1 MKMKH
6 VFFFLIYILV
16 PIVLI
21 PILWIKFENPIILG
35 GAVFYYI
42 GGLLAYF
49 QLSIILP
56 VPILFSMWYWYTYG
70 LSIRDYVTGFLICI
84 LLGYFLVLLEGWVD
98 RLLNNVLPGHEQE
111 DVYNEKLK
119 LYNKKVEEYMRTHS
133 GEKISQETLDKIK
146 ADIFF

>member
-1 MKMKH
+1 MKMKYI
-6 VFFFLIYILV
+6 FFFLVYLLV

-21 PILWIKFENPIILG
+21 PLLWIKFHNPIILIG
-35 GAVFYYI
+35 SVFYYI
-42 GGLLAYF
+42 GVLLAYF

-70 LSIRDYVTGFLICI
+70 LSIRDYVTGFLTCI

-119 LYNKKVEEYMRTHS
+119 LYNAKVQEYMQAHS
-133 GEKISQETLDKIK
+133 GEKISQEILDKIK